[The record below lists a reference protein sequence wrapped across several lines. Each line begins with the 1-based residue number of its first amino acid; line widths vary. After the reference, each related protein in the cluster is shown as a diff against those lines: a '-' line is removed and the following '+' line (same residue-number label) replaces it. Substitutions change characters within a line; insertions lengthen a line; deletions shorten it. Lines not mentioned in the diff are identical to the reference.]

1 MNLSDLTAATAWIRD
16 LDADADF
23 QIERGALWVVF
34 SASAEQ
40 FPQTVDCITIDVIVA
55 GNWRSW
61 IDCTDDEIADADLFR
76 WIVMVE

>member
-1 MNLSDLTAATAWIRD
+1 MIFSDLTAATAWIRD

-23 QIERGALWVVF
+23 QIERGALWVMF

-40 FPQTVDCITIDVIVA
+40 FPQTVDCITIDAIVA
-55 GNWRSW
+55 GNWKPW
-61 IDCTDDEIADADLFR
+61 TDCTDEEIQEADLFR